1 MKSPEFL
8 QIGSVLAKCHM
19 PQTEGVRVVMKYQK
33 KKFYAGIQIL
43 IIKNII
49 NLWKMWEDVY
59 IIVAV

>member
-1 MKSPEFL
+1 
-8 QIGSVLAKCHM
+8 
-19 PQTEGVRVVMKYQK
+19 MKYQK

-59 IIVAV
+59 IIVAVWKIYIYVEYRKLV